1 MAENAT
7 NIFELSFDE
16 INATKKKDLVSEIEK
31 LKGKVAV
38 DNNIKNLRDQISR
51 LSENLVKLM
60 DSNEQL
66 SSQFIVIKNV
76 NSLLEKRVIE

>member
-16 INATKKKDLVSEIEK
+16 INAMKKKDLVSDIEK